1 MHDEFPHLPKKN
13 RKNYNLIIFF
23 RIASEHEDPDLVRS
37 SNNLPNDDQ
46 IDTENICENKD
57 LVMNFEEE
65 VYNEL
70 ENKLKEKHEMNEKII
85 TDAIVAAAN
94 EEEDDEEKNPDEEA
108 IHFVELNPN
117 NLEKKFRSS
126 FHTIIAPESNNV
138 TYF

>member
-1 MHDEFPHLPKKN
+1 MNSLICQKKN

-94 EEEDDEEKNPDEEA
+94 EDVDDYDEKIPDDEA

-117 NLEKKFRSS
+117 NFEKNFRSS
-126 FHTIIAPESNNV
+126 FDILIAPESNQNV

>member
-1 MHDEFPHLPKKN
+1 M
-13 RKNYNLIIFF
+13 IIFF

-37 SNNLPNDDQ
+37 SNDDQ

-94 EEEDDEEKNPDEEA
+94 EEEDDEENNPDEEA

>member
-1 MHDEFPHLPKKN
+1 MHYDF
-13 RKNYNLIIFF
+13 IF
-23 RIASEHEDPDLVRS
+23 RIATEQPDLVIRS
-37 SNNLPNDDQ
+37 SNNPNDEQVDYE
-46 IDTENICENKD
+46 INSENKD

-70 ENKLKEKHEMNEKII
+70 ENKLKEKHDINEKII

-94 EEEDDEEKNPDEEA
+94 EDVDDEKIPDEEA

-117 NLEKKFRSS
+117 NFEKNFRSS
-126 FHTIIAPESNNV
+126 FDILIAPESNQNV

>member
-1 MHDEFPHLPKKN
+1 M
-13 RKNYNLIIFF
+13 IIFF
-23 RIASEHEDPDLVRS
+23 RIASEHEDPDLGRDLGRS
-37 SNNLPNDDQ
+37 SNILPNDDQ

-94 EEEDDEEKNPDEEA
+94 EDVDDEKIPDEEA

-117 NLEKKFRSS
+117 NFEKNFRSS
-126 FHTIIAPESNNV
+126 FDILIAPESNQNV